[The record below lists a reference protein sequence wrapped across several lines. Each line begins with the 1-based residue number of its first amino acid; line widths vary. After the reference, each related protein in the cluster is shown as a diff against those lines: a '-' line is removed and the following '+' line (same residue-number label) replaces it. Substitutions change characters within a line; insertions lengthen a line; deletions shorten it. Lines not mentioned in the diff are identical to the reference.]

1 MFESK
6 LWYCKTET
14 KNAKVSKWWNLSK
27 HDQCPRKFNFGHFFS
42 SMVLLLSAEE
52 KYIFKKY
59 FSGEMNNFL
68 LPGVVMIKTWHRG
81 LLGGMSKSEQIQYFD
96 YKRAR
101 TVIDSMFVYNF
112 VDLELRVE
120 TFFKKEGAVKNGGI
134 DFEIGE
140 IGTSAHLYWRLKK
153 VSWRAWGFFIIFLVT
168 KNSF

>member
-1 MFESK
+1 
-6 LWYCKTET
+6 
-14 KNAKVSKWWNLSK
+14 
-27 HDQCPRKFNFGHFFS
+27 
-42 SMVLLLSAEE
+42 
-52 KYIFKKY
+52 
-59 FSGEMNNFL
+59 
-68 LPGVVMIKTWHRG
+68 
-81 LLGGMSKSEQIQYFD
+81 MSKSEQIQYFD

-120 TFFKKEGAVKNGGI
+120 TFFKKEGAVKNGGV